1 MNNSWVRWGY
11 IIGIG
16 ISSLIGILA
25 IKQYY
30 ETKNPIYFFWML
42 VSTIGYFYFY
52 YKSLFFEGIA
62 IINALLAALG
72 ILAITAI
79 GVLYYKEK
87 LNKLQLIGIGLVIV
101 GVVLIQYYK

>member
-1 MNNSWVRWGY
+1 MSFLKY

-16 ISSLIGILA
+16 IFSLIGIIS

-30 ETKNPIYFFWML
+30 LTKNPIYFLFMIA
-42 VSTIGYFYFY
+42 SSIGYFYFY

-62 IINALLAALG
+62 IINALLATLG
-72 ILAITAI
+72 IIIVTTI

-87 LNKLQLIGIGLVIV
+87 LKNFQYIGIGLVIA
-101 GVVLIQYYK
+101 GIIFIQYYK